1 MTEDGRA
8 WYYYN
13 EHTGKITHQ
22 HPLLEQDSETIIEK
36 KDQRIDHRDSIFYP
50 SQPIE
55 EDIDEHA
62 NDDDTGPSAQELM
75 DSWVERKTPQGR
87 VYFCN
92 LLTQETT
99 WDYDEI
105 DPETGRLKKTEE
117 EETSTNEEDDKDDVH
132 STYRDA
138 VQEQSPVKE
147 LTWNKL
153 AMDIAFNI
161 HELTTAAQKGQ
172 REDIQTK
179 TSVIVESIRLMLY
192 ASRALDKDSHLLQ
205 DPAFKDPRRLVMSS
219 LSKLV
224 LNSRLSTELSD
235 PQTTAVMLEK
245 IQKDANDVLVAVR
258 NFVTICQ
265 QRGVNINNVNPR
277 LLKDTSQLPFDVFSF
292 DNQKNSPTAASIA
305 NDLSN
310 INLNSDKK
318 RKGSKQSAEQNS
330 SLQQKT
336 RYLLNQD
343 LVVSLQVY
351 SHQIYT
357 SAEELSANAHNIL
370 TEYNKDRNLKCMD
383 KRASSIPSIVAYRA
397 SRQSIYSA
405 IGHLFGAVQTLTDAE
420 TNIPDAVDL
429 INQAVIDIENVIETV
444 EQSVIAMVNE
454 RKRNMGASREEH
466 LTLSPTTSTSAS
478 GIRRS
483 PSRTSFSDSII
494 DHHSDIGTFMTN
506 TSSKSQEGV
515 SESDFSDFG
524 LPPDDVKTLNFRRPT
539 LGMTGISDIVNR
551 RRQQSIRPD
560 DRAGDLADT
569 LGYDHQPDEI
579 EIGSDGS
586 IKGGTLSALVERLTV
601 HNTLDT
607 NFIATF
613 LLTYR
618 SFCTTEEFVTLLES
632 RYNLRPPERLTPEQ
646 LALWTERKQKL
657 VRLRVFNVMKNWLE
671 NYYIDED
678 EYLLGRFEHFTK
690 SYIRDS
696 SEFAANQLL
705 KLIKK
710 RIESRGEIKKII
722 RNEVEGP
729 APIRPKNMSN
739 IKLLDT
745 EPLEMARQLSIMDF
759 KLYSSIRPIECLGKA
774 WSRDGDHGLVA
785 VNIKQ
790 SIKYCNRLT
799 SWVTES
805 ILAHEDP
812 KKRATVIKYWVQVAD
827 ACNRT
832 TTQTLASIR
841 KLMGANRNFVEYR
854 ENIHS
859 VSPPCIPF
867 LGIYLQ
873 DLTFIEDGNP
883 DYLRKSNNLINFAKR
898 QKVAEVIRELKQF
911 QSFAYNFQTLQ
922 ELQDFIQAQL
932 NCEHDVEKLYE
943 RSLQLEPRA
952 SETPNSIYLAGNV
965 M

>member
-1 MTEDGRA
+1 MSTLPLPPRIIARVRAVYPYYSEEKSSLSFKKGDYIDVLAKLDSGWWDGVCNGERGWFPSNYVELVKEDMGMLSRPPDKGLPPRPINGNRASSIYSSSAGSEVSRNNANLPDGWTIQMTEDGRA

-87 VYFCN
+87 AYFCN

-105 DPETGRLKKTEE
+105 DPETGRLKKTEEE

-265 QRGVNINNVNPR
+265 QRSVNISNVNPR
-277 LLKDTSQLPFDVFSF
+277 LLKDASQLPFDIFSF

-310 INLNSDKK
+310 LNLNSDKK
-318 RKGSKQSAEQNS
+318 RKGSKQSAEQSS

-370 TEYNKDRNLKCMD
+370 TEYNKDKNLKCMD
-383 KRASSIPSIVAYRA
+383 KRASSVSLFKALSTQIGQYIAILDDINLDNIDDNQIPSIVAYRA

-454 RKRNMGASREEH
+454 RKRNMGANREEH

-494 DHHSDIGTFMTN
+494 DHHSDIGTFMTS
-506 TSSKSQEGV
+506 TSSKSQEGA
-515 SESDFSDFG
+515 SESDFGDFS

-618 SFCTTEEFVTLLES
+618 SFCTTEEFVTLLEN

-657 VRLRVFNVMKNWLE
+657 VRLR
-671 NYYIDED
+671 
-678 EYLLGRFEHFTK
+678 
-690 SYIRDS
+690 
-696 SEFAANQLL
+696 
-705 KLIKK
+705 
-710 RIESRGEIKKII
+710 
-722 RNEVEGP
+722 
-729 APIRPKNMSN
+729 
-739 IKLLDT
+739 
-745 EPLEMARQLSIMDF
+745 
-759 KLYSSIRPIECLGKA
+759 
-774 WSRDGDHGLVA
+774 
-785 VNIKQ
+785 
-790 SIKYCNRLT
+790 
-799 SWVTES
+799 
-805 ILAHEDP
+805 
-812 KKRATVIKYWVQVAD
+812 
-827 ACNRT
+827 
-832 TTQTLASIR
+832 
-841 KLMGANRNFVEYR
+841 
-854 ENIHS
+854 
-859 VSPPCIPF
+859 
-867 LGIYLQ
+867 
-873 DLTFIEDGNP
+873 
-883 DYLRKSNNLINFAKR
+883 
-898 QKVAEVIRELKQF
+898 
-911 QSFAYNFQTLQ
+911 
-922 ELQDFIQAQL
+922 
-932 NCEHDVEKLYE
+932 
-943 RSLQLEPRA
+943 
-952 SETPNSIYLAGNV
+952 
-965 M
+965 